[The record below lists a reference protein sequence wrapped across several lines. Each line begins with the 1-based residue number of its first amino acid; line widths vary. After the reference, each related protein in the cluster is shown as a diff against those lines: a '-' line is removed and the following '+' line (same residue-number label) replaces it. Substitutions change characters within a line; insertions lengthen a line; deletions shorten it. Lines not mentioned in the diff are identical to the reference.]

1 MDIEMDDHIVQII
14 RRFGLGRIFF
24 YSYSKSSII
33 IFSSYVVYYMIIY
46 NYQFNYL
53 SLLIYL
59 LPMLC
64 SIYMIIFFLRKTRE
78 ILTIYQRK
86 KFLNSIFSSRVE
98 IIIGSKKRKLGIS
111 SFYLLNLLWL
121 IWCLMIYR
129 EQVRLNNLTL
139 FLSFI
144 FSLFSLLYNFVLFL
158 NVYVN
163 FFKLREAQYGK

>member
-1 MDIEMDDHIVQII
+1 MDIEMNDHIVQII

-33 IFSSYVVYYMIIY
+33 IFSSYVVYYIIY

-86 KFLNSIFSSRVE
+86 KFLNSISSSRVE

-144 FSLFSLLYNFVLFL
+144 FSLFFLLYNFVLFL

>member
-1 MDIEMDDHIVQII
+1 MNDHIVQII

-33 IFSSYVVYYMIIY
+33 IFSSYVVYYIIY

-98 IIIGSKKRKLGIS
+98 IIIDSKKRKLGIS

-144 FSLFSLLYNFVLFL
+144 FSLFFLLYNFVLFL

>member
-1 MDIEMDDHIVQII
+1 MNDHIVQII

-33 IFSSYVVYYMIIY
+33 IFSSYVVYYIIY

>member
-1 MDIEMDDHIVQII
+1 MDIEMNDHIAQII

-33 IFSSYVVYYMIIY
+33 IFSSYVVYYIIY

-144 FSLFSLLYNFVLFL
+144 FSLFFLLYNFVLFL

>member
-1 MDIEMDDHIVQII
+1 MDIEMNDHIVQII

-33 IFSSYVVYYMIIY
+33 IFSSYVVYYIIY

-144 FSLFSLLYNFVLFL
+144 FSLFFLLYNFVLFL

-163 FFKLREAQYGK
+163 FFNLREA

>member
-1 MDIEMDDHIVQII
+1 MDIEMNDHIVQII

-33 IFSSYVVYYMIIY
+33 IFSSYVVYYIIY

-139 FLSFI
+139 FLFFI
-144 FSLFSLLYNFVLFL
+144 FSLFFLLYNFVLFL

>member
-33 IFSSYVVYYMIIY
+33 IFSSYVVYYIIY

-111 SFYLLNLLWL
+111 SFYLLNLVWL

-158 NVYVN
+158 NIYVN

>member
-1 MDIEMDDHIVQII
+1 MDIEMDNHIVQII

-33 IFSSYVVYYMIIY
+33 IFSSYVVYYIIY
-46 NYQFNYL
+46 NYKFNYL

-59 LPMLC
+59 LPILC

-86 KFLNSIFSSRVE
+86 KFLSSIFSSRVE

-139 FLSFI
+139 LLSFI
-144 FSLFSLLYNFVLFL
+144 FSLFFLLYNFVLFL

>member
-1 MDIEMDDHIVQII
+1 MDDHIVQII

-33 IFSSYVVYYMIIY
+33 IFSSYVVYYIIY

-111 SFYLLNLLWL
+111 SFYLLNLVWL

-158 NVYVN
+158 NIYVN

>member
-1 MDIEMDDHIVQII
+1 MDIEMDNHIVQII

-33 IFSSYVVYYMIIY
+33 IFSSYVVYYIIY

-86 KFLNSIFSSRVE
+86 KFLNSIFSSGVE

-163 FFKLREAQYGK
+163 FFKLREAQYRK

>member
-1 MDIEMDDHIVQII
+1 MNDHIVQII

-33 IFSSYVVYYMIIY
+33 IFSSYVVYYIIY

-59 LPMLC
+59 VPMLC

-144 FSLFSLLYNFVLFL
+144 FSLFFLLYNFVLFL

-163 FFKLREAQYGK
+163 FFKLREA

>member
-1 MDIEMDDHIVQII
+1 MDIEMNDHIVQII

-33 IFSSYVVYYMIIY
+33 IFSSYVVYYIIY

-64 SIYMIIFFLRKTRE
+64 SIYMIIFFLRKTRG

-144 FSLFSLLYNFVLFL
+144 FSLFFLLYNFVLFL

>member
-1 MDIEMDDHIVQII
+1 MDIEMNDHIVQII

-33 IFSSYVVYYMIIY
+33 IFSSYVVYYIIY

-144 FSLFSLLYNFVLFL
+144 FSLFFLLYNFVLFL
-158 NVYVN
+158 NIYVN
-163 FFKLREAQYGK
+163 FFKLREA

>member
-1 MDIEMDDHIVQII
+1 MDIEMNDHIVQII

-33 IFSSYVVYYMIIY
+33 IFSSYVVYYIIY

-144 FSLFSLLYNFVLFL
+144 FSLFFLLYNFVLFL

-163 FFKLREAQYGK
+163 FFKLKEA

>member
-1 MDIEMDDHIVQII
+1 MNDHIVQII

-33 IFSSYVVYYMIIY
+33 IFSSYVVYYIIY

-144 FSLFSLLYNFVLFL
+144 FSLFFLLYNFVLFL

>member
-1 MDIEMDDHIVQII
+1 MDDHIVQII

-33 IFSSYVVYYMIIY
+33 IFSSYVVYYIIY

-86 KFLNSIFSSRVE
+86 KILNSIFSSRVE

-144 FSLFSLLYNFVLFL
+144 FSLFFLLYNFVLFL

>member
-1 MDIEMDDHIVQII
+1 MDDHIVQII

-33 IFSSYVVYYMIIY
+33 IFSSYVVYYIIY

-111 SFYLLNLLWL
+111 SFYLLNLVWL

>member
-1 MDIEMDDHIVQII
+1 MDNHIVQII

-33 IFSSYVVYYMIIY
+33 IFSSYVVYYIIY

-53 SLLIYL
+53 LLLIYL

-86 KFLNSIFSSRVE
+86 KFLNSIFSSGVE

-144 FSLFSLLYNFVLFL
+144 FSLFFYYIILF
-158 NVYVN
+158 Y
-163 FFKLREAQYGK
+163 F

>member
-24 YSYSKSSII
+24 HSYSKSSII
-33 IFSSYVVYYMIIY
+33 IFSSYVVYYIIY

-144 FSLFSLLYNFVLFL
+144 FSLFFLLYNFVLFL

>member
-1 MDIEMDDHIVQII
+1 MNDHILQII
-14 RRFGLGRIFF
+14 RKFGLGRIFF

-33 IFSSYVVYYMIIY
+33 IFSSYVVYYIIY
-46 NYQFNYL
+46 NYQFNYF

-144 FSLFSLLYNFVLFL
+144 FSLFFLLYNFVLFL

>member
-1 MDIEMDDHIVQII
+1 MNDHIVQII

-33 IFSSYVVYYMIIY
+33 IFSSYVVYYIIY

-144 FSLFSLLYNFVLFL
+144 FSLFFLLYNFFLFL

-163 FFKLREAQYGK
+163 FFKLREA

>member
-1 MDIEMDDHIVQII
+1 MDIEMDNHIVQII

-24 YSYSKSSII
+24 YSYSRSSII
-33 IFSSYVVYYMIIY
+33 IFSSYVVYYIIY

-144 FSLFSLLYNFVLFL
+144 FSLFFLLYNFVLFL

>member
-1 MDIEMDDHIVQII
+1 MDNHIVQII

-33 IFSSYVVYYMIIY
+33 IFSSYVVYYIIY

-86 KFLNSIFSSRVE
+86 KFLNSIFSSGVK

-144 FSLFSLLYNFVLFL
+144 FSLFFLLYNFVLFL

-163 FFKLREAQYGK
+163 FFKLREAQYRK

>member
-1 MDIEMDDHIVQII
+1 MDIEMNDHIVQII

-33 IFSSYVVYYMIIY
+33 IFSSYVVYYIIY

-59 LPMLC
+59 LPMLF

-144 FSLFSLLYNFVLFL
+144 FSLFFLLYNFVLFL

-163 FFKLREAQYGK
+163 FFKLREA

>member
-1 MDIEMDDHIVQII
+1 MDNHIVQII

-33 IFSSYVVYYMIIY
+33 IFSSYVVYYIIY

-86 KFLNSIFSSRVE
+86 KFLNSIFSSGVE

>member
-1 MDIEMDDHIVQII
+1 MDNHIVQII

-33 IFSSYVVYYMIIY
+33 IFSSYVVYYIIY

-111 SFYLLNLLWL
+111 SFYLLNLVWL

>member
-1 MDIEMDDHIVQII
+1 MDNHIVQII

-33 IFSSYVVYYMIIY
+33 IFSSYVVYYIIY

-86 KFLNSIFSSRVE
+86 KFLNSIFSSGVE

-139 FLSFI
+139 FYPLYPHYFFYYI
-144 FSLFSLLYNFVLFL
+144 ILFYF
-158 NVYVN
+158 
-163 FFKLREAQYGK
+163 

>member
-1 MDIEMDDHIVQII
+1 MDIEMNDHIVQII

-33 IFSSYVVYYMIIY
+33 IFSSYVVYYIIY

-86 KFLNSIFSSRVE
+86 KFLNSSFSSRVE

-144 FSLFSLLYNFVLFL
+144 FSLFFLLYNFVLFL

-163 FFKLREAQYGK
+163 FFKLREA

>member
-33 IFSSYVVYYMIIY
+33 IFSSYVVYYIIY

-144 FSLFSLLYNFVLFL
+144 FSLFFLLYNFVLFL